1 MKKTNTW
8 TIPKVKAY
16 PKDSNKE
23 WYVWFRFNGILKIV
37 KLGLNKIVNHE
48 ERLKEVQAMADVL
61 HERLQKGWISENS
74 ARISNKSISI
84 TDAIIYGFEQK
95 NCQCKKI
102 RLIISEPL

>member
-16 PKDSNKE
+16 PKEINKE

-37 KLGLNKIVNHE
+37 KLGLNKISNRE
-48 ERLKEVQAMADVL
+48 ERLQEAQAMADVL
-61 HERLQKGWISENS
+61 HERLQKGWIPENS
-74 ARISNKSISI
+74 AKISNKSISI
-84 TDAIIYGFEQK
+84 TEAIIYGFEQK
-95 NCQCKKI
+95 NYRCKKI